1 MPWKSTVKYKIFAR
15 RFAARGAGLLLPL
28 GAYCVETS
36 LNSLF
41 VCLCVCRVSVVC
53 LSRSVL
59 FIFNRISG
67 KWDIEHLN
75 WAFQKAPRQKAGQ
88 EKTWQGHFF
97 ICLWAVI
104 GVVNGKLWNGHW
116 LKLEITEFVE
126 KTIFLW
132 TLPNRFTS
140 IKSVWRCRL
149 RQCRIAF
156 DQIWIQSY
164 ILE

>member
-1 MPWKSTVKYKIFAR
+1 MTNGQGY
-15 RFAARGAGLLLPL
+15 RFLLPL

-41 VCLCVCRVSVVC
+41 VCLCVCV
-53 LSRSVL
+53 SRSVL

-67 KWDIEHLN
+67 KWDIGPQN
-75 WAFQKAPRQKAGQ
+75 WAFQKAPRQKVGQ
-88 EKTWQGHFF
+88 EKTWQGPFF
-97 ICLWAVI
+97 ICLRTVI
-104 GVVNGKLWNGHW
+104 GVVNDKLWNGHW
-116 LKLEITEFVE
+116 LKLEIAEFGE

-156 DQIWIQSY
+156 DRIWIQSY